1 MTKIFLCRFV
11 FGFVRLFSQI
21 FLMSPEGPPSFFS
34 HFSKECMFKNSQMP
48 PFTFVGTMRLTEDQK
63 NQKKIQKNL
72 IFFLVFS
79 HVGFVEENT

>member
-1 MTKIFLCRFV
+1 
-11 FGFVRLFSQI
+11 
-21 FLMSPEGPPSFFS
+21 MSPEGPPSFFFD
-34 HFSKECMFKNSQMP
+34 FSKEWMFKNSQMS

-63 NQKKIQKNL
+63 KIKKNSKKNS

>member
-1 MTKIFLCRFV
+1 
-11 FGFVRLFSQI
+11 
-21 FLMSPEGPPSFFS
+21 MSPEGAPSFFP
-34 HFSKECMFKNSQMP
+34 HFSKEWMFKNSQMP

-63 NQKKIQKNL
+63 KSKKNFTKKL